1 MFQSLS
7 DRFTKIFS
15 GLQRHGKLTEA
26 DVTAALREVRIALL
40 EADVALPVVKDFVEK
55 IREKALGQEV
65 LSSITPT
72 QMVVKIVH
80 DQLVEALGS
89 DATEINLAVSPPAII
104 LVAGLQGS
112 GKTTTTGKLAK
123 YLHEKRHKKVLVASL
138 DVYRPAAQDQLK
150 ILADTIGVASLPIV
164 SGEKPEEITKRAL
177 KSAKLESFDV
187 LILDTAGRLHVD
199 EPLMEELKA
208 VSKLSNPIETLLVV
222 DAMTGQDAV
231 NVAKSFKEAIP
242 LTGLILS
249 RLDGDARGGAALSMR
264 HIAGCPIKFIGV
276 GEKPDQLEVFHPNR
290 IAGRILDQGDVLS
303 LVEKAMET
311 IDKTEVD
318 RLNSRIEKGSFD
330 LEDMLTQLRQMLK
343 MGGVA
348 GLMKMLPGMGQLK
361 DKLPQGGADD
371 RAIKR
376 QIAIIQSMTP
386 RERRYWKLL
395 NASRRK
401 RIAAGSGTS
410 VQDINR
416 LLKQFEGMSKMM
428 KQMSSLNKRGL
439 LKDGIK
445 SLFK

>member
-26 DVTAALREVRIALL
+26 DVTAALREVRVALL

-80 DQLVEALGS
+80 DQLVDALGS
-89 DATEINLAVSPPAII
+89 DTTEINLAVTPPAVI
-104 LVAGLQGS
+104 LMAGLQGS
-112 GKTTTTGKLAK
+112 GKTTTTAKLAK
-123 YLHEKRHKKVLVASL
+123 YLHDKKHKKVLVASL
-138 DVYRPAAQDQLK
+138 DVYRPAAQEQLK
-150 ILADTIGVASLPIV
+150 ILADAIGVASLPIV
-164 SGEKPEEITKRAL
+164 VGEKPEEITKRAL
-177 KSAKLESFDV
+177 KAAKLESFDV

-199 EPLMEELKA
+199 EPLMEELK
-208 VSKLSNPIETLLVV
+208 VISKLANPIETLLVV

-231 NVAKSFKEAIP
+231 NVAKSFKETIP
-242 LTGLILS
+242 LTGVILS

-264 HIAGCPIKFIGV
+264 HVTGCPIKFIGI

-290 IAGRILDQGDVLS
+290 IAGRILDQGDVVS

-330 LEDMLTQLRQMLK
+330 LEDMATQLRQMLK

-361 DKLPQGGADD
+361 DKLPQGGVDD